1 VAVIGFV
8 AAVLHVLLSLYVLLL
23 FARVILDF
31 IPMFNREWRPQ
42 GAVLILC
49 EIVYTVT
56 DPPLKYLRRHLQP
69 IRLGPLAIDL
79 AFPLTMICCF
89 IALSILRAIAILF

>member
-1 VAVIGFV
+1 MAVIGFV
-8 AAVLHVLLSLYVLLL
+8 AVVLHVLLSLYVLLL

-31 IPMFNREWRPQ
+31 IPMFNREWRPR
-42 GAVLILC
+42 GVALVLC
-49 EIVYTVT
+49 EAVYTVT

-69 IRLGPLAIDL
+69 IRLGPIAIDL

-89 IALSILRAIAILF
+89 IALSILRAIAIVF

>member
-8 AAVLHVLLSLYVLLL
+8 AAVLHVLLSLYVVVL
-23 FARVILDF
+23 FARVIIDF

-42 GAVLILC
+42 GAVLVLC
-49 EIVYTVT
+49 EIVYTIT

-69 IRLGPLAIDL
+69 IRLGPIAIDL
-79 AFPLTMICCF
+79 AFPLTLICCF
-89 IALSILRAIAILF
+89 VVLSILRAIAFLF

>member
-1 VAVIGFV
+1 
-8 AAVLHVLLSLYVLLL
+8 
-23 FARVILDF
+23 
-31 IPMFNREWRPQ
+31 MFNREWRPQ

-69 IRLGPLAIDL
+69 IRLGPIAIDL